1 MVKRKEDT
9 FKTVWSQNDQKLMNY
24 HRFFEENFTQ
34 VKDLDVKTMENK
46 LQYPRDEIL
55 GSFIIYISLC
65 KLLAAQNLKGTLPA
79 QRRFLEQ
86 LKRGIRHQ
94 PGGGLTF
101 DQLRNLFPDLR
112 YENRAIISKIFN
124 SSVKAPGLEGTFNLD

>member
-1 MVKRKEDT
+1 
-9 FKTVWSQNDQKLMNY
+9 MNY
-24 HRFFEENFTQ
+24 HRFFEENFSQ
-34 VKDLDVKTMENK
+34 VKDLDVKTLESK

-55 GSFIIYISLC
+55 GSFIVYISLC

-124 SSVKAPGLEGTFNLD
+124 SSIKAPGLEGTFNLD